1 MKLSQVVYIEKQE
14 DVAEKKKSVQNALD
28 EMEKR
33 EEQLKVLHDKE
44 QQDKED
50 EVLKRKEEMEVQMK
64 DKILSAN
71 R

>member
-33 EEQLKVLHDKE
+33 EEQLKLLHDRE

-50 EVLKRKEEMEVQMK
+50 EVLKRKEETEVQMK
-64 DKILSAN
+64 NKILSAN

>member
-1 MKLSQVVYIEKQE
+1 
-14 DVAEKKKSVQNALD
+14 
-28 EMEKR
+28 MEKR
-33 EEQLKVLHDKE
+33 EEQLKVLHDRE

>member
-14 DVAEKKKSVQNALD
+14 DVAEKKKSVQNAFD

-33 EEQLKVLHDKE
+33 EEQLKVLHDRE